1 MVMSAIK
8 VIIKVIAI
16 AAIVAVGFVFYCN
29 IRISTYSK
37 ARLYDDIEAVPHYHT
52 ALVLGTSP
60 MSRFGGPNGFFV
72 ARISAAVQLYEAGKV
87 DRIIVSGDNRR
98 MEYNEPEAMRRALV
112 ERGIPGEVVILDYA
126 GFRTFDSVVR
136 AKEVFGQD
144 SFIVVSQ
151 KFHNERAVFIAG
163 LKDIDAVGFNA
174 ADIGLRAGGVL
185 THVREWGAR
194 CKVFL
199 DMISGRQPHFLGD
212 PIDIG

>member
-1 MVMSAIK
+1 MDYQVLQ
-8 VIIKVIAI
+8 
-16 AAIVAVGFVFYCN
+16 VAER
-29 IRISTYSK
+29 IRGLRDIS
-37 ARLYDDIEAVPHYHT
+37 
-52 ALVLGTSP
+52 G
-60 MSRFGGPNGFFV
+60 
-72 ARISAAVQLYEAGKV
+72 ISAAEMARHCDVTEEEYAAAEAGKV

-98 MEYNEPEAMRRALV
+98 REYNEPEAMRRALV